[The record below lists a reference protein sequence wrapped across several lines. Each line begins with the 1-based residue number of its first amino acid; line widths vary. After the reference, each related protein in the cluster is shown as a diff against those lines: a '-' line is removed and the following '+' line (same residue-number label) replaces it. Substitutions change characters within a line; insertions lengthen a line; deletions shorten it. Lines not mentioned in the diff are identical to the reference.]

1 MSDRHAQLTTLVKRL
16 YERTAAG
23 DWTAAEAQ
31 LTDDFIA
38 IEADHLPFAGTYSG
52 KGGLRTLFG
61 IVMGST
67 DVIDMQIHEITAG
80 EDYAVTLVDLVF
92 ARPEGARARIA
103 EMFRFRGDQVCE
115 LRPFYF
121 DPAPVLA
128 AVAAKR
134 EATAAG

>member
-1 MSDRHAQLTTLVKRL
+1 MPDRHAHIVDLVRQLYAR
-16 YERTAAG
+16 AQAG

-31 LTDDFIA
+31 LTDDFVA

-52 KGGLRTLFG
+52 KTGLRVLYMK
-61 IVMGST
+61 VMGMA
-67 DVIDMQIHEITAG
+67 DVSDMQIHDITVG
-80 EDYAVTLVDLVF
+80 EEHAVALLDLVF
-92 ARPEGARARIA
+92 ARPEGLRARIA

-121 DPAPVLA
+121 DPAPVVA

-134 EATAAG
+134 EALAG

>member
-1 MSDRHAQLTTLVKRL
+1 MPDRRAHITSLVRQL
-16 YERTAAG
+16 YARTQAG
-23 DWTAAEAQ
+23 DWTAAETQ
-31 LTDDFIA
+31 LTDDFVA

-52 KGGLRTLFG
+52 KGALRVLFEK
-61 IVMGST
+61 VMGMT
-67 DVIDMQIHEITAG
+67 DVCDMQIHEITAG
-80 EDYAVTLVDLVF
+80 EEHAVTLVDLVF
-92 ARPEGARARIA
+92 AKPEGARARIA

-134 EATAAG
+134 ESQAG